1 MPAAPF
7 AALEERL
14 AASVFA
20 RLANVVAQVDGVQV
34 AGIFSNGYS
43 AAPVGPLGMATTGPM
58 LELPTAS
65 VPRSPEGKRV
75 IVRSSAYVIAEHQPD
90 GTGSSRLI
98 LEAA

>member
-7 AALEERL
+7 AVLEERL
-14 AASVFA
+14 NASVFA
-20 RLANVVAQVDGVQV
+20 RLANVVAVVDGVQV
-34 AGIFSNGYS
+34 AGIFNNGYS
-43 AAPVGPLGMATTGPM
+43 AAAVGPLGMASTGPV

-75 IVRSSAYVIAEHQPD
+75 IVRGAAYVIAEHQPD
-90 GTGSSRLI
+90 GTGNSRLT